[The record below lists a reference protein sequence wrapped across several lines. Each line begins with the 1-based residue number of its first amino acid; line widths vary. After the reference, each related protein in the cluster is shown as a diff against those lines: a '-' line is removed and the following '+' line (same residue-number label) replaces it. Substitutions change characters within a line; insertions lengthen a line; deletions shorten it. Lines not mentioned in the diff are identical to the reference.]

1 VILLIVIILV
11 AAALTGSLGGVLE
24 IAAGVAIGLFLF
36 VVGFG
41 LLAYWFARRRWRE
54 ASREYRA
61 RWESGGYPRRPDR
74 EFPDYRDI

>member
-1 VILLIVIILV
+1 MIVLVVIILI

-24 IAAGVAIGLFLF
+24 IAAGVAVGLFLF

-41 LLAYWFARRRWRE
+41 LLAYWFAKRRWRE
-54 ASREYRA
+54 ASRDYPA
-61 RWESGGYPRRPDR
+61 RWESGGHPRRPDR